1 MNTNTN
7 TWMKVLS
14 DTNMRLIIHTNT
26 NTNTDTDACL
36 KILTDTYTVN
46 FYQLCYTNKDNLISS
61 YHSDDVNQYPSVS
74 HKSGAI
80 CTLTL
85 WT

>member
-36 KILTDTYTVN
+36 KILTDTLV
-46 FYQLCYTNKDNLISS
+46 FAKLSQSPSS
-61 YHSDDVNQYPSVS
+61 SSAGWLS
-74 HKSGAI
+74 
-80 CTLTL
+80 
-85 WT
+85 